1 MYTARQVE
9 LGTKVRKL
17 LADKGY
23 VSVAAPGFEATSIV
37 VMYATAPEQANGSAF
52 KQAGVQIASGV
63 PLQVGE
69 PEGFPPSAS
78 VCSAWTSGAMS
89 TAPSRGSPRRWTRL
103 SLPSRRSTNTVS
115 RLPWAGCA
123 ALPRWACRFSQG
135 RGFHL

>member
-17 LADKGY
+17 LADKGC

-52 KQAGVQIASGV
+52 KHAGVQIASGV

-69 PEGFPPSAS
+69 PEGFSTFRIGLFGLDKWGDVDGTVARFAETLDKVVSA
-78 VCSAWTSGAMS
+78 
-89 TAPSRGSPRRWTRL
+89 
-103 SLPSRRSTNTVS
+103 
-115 RLPWAGCA
+115 
-123 ALPRWACRFSQG
+123 
-135 RGFHL
+135 